1 MPAKSALEAFSAAA
15 GISADNVSIF
25 VRTSVLI
32 LFFMWAAWTS
42 LELLKYHKKND
53 SEKISALL
61 NNYIQLFFLVTI
73 IIALVFI
80 P

>member
-1 MPAKSALEAFSAAA
+1 
-15 GISADNVSIF
+15 
-25 VRTSVLI
+25 
-32 LFFMWAAWTS
+32 MWAAWTS